1 MISVIIASTNQ
12 KFLQNVS
19 ENIRETIGVDFEI
32 ISFINDKGE
41 RGLCDIYNEGAAK
54 AKYELLCYM
63 HEDVDIKTK
72 NWGSIVNN
80 TFASDDKIGLIG
92 LAGSSYKTMVP
103 SGWFCD
109 AGSKKVNY
117 VNLLQRYKFSE
128 TETKH
133 VSENL
138 RNEKF
143 SKVIVVDG
151 VWFCTKK
158 EIVASNNF
166 DESTFKKFHCYDL
179 DFSLQV
185 SKTYNAV
192 VTFEILIEHF
202 SEGNYDQTWIE
213 ETLKLHKKWIN
224 YLPVDLEGLSKKE
237 KFIAEKYSFRV
248 FLKRMK
254 LSGYKK
260 PAMLKALWQSGLKS
274 NHLTLF
280 LKLHKEIWRLK

>member
-1 MISVIIASTNQ
+1 MISIIIASTNEMM
-12 KFLQNVS
+12 LQNVS
-19 ENIRETIGVDFEI
+19 ENIKETIGVDFEI
-32 ISFINDKGE
+32 ISFNNGNGE
-41 RGLCDIYNEGAAK
+41 RGLCDIYNEGAK
-54 AKYELLCYM
+54 QAKYELLCYM
-63 HEDVDIKTK
+63 HEDINIKTK
-72 NWGSIVNN
+72 NWGDIVSN
-80 TFASDDKIGLIG
+80 TFAADQKIGLIG
-92 LAGSSYKTMVP
+92 VAGSSYKTMVP

-109 AGSKKVNY
+109 AGAKKVNY

-138 RNEKF
+138 KNEKF

-158 EIVASNNF
+158 QIVASNNF
-166 DESTFKKFHCYDL
+166 DESIFKKFHCYDL

-185 SKTYNAV
+185 SKTHHAV
-192 VTFEILIEHF
+192 VTYEVLLEHF

-224 YLPVDLEGLSKKE
+224 YLPIDLEGLSKKE
-237 KFIAEKYSFRV
+237 KSIAEKYSFRV
-248 FLKRMK
+248 FLKQMK

-260 PAMLKALWQSGLKS
+260 TDMFRAFWQSGLKS
-274 NHLTLF
+274 KDLTLF
-280 LKLHKEIWRLK
+280 MKLLKEIWRLK